1 MYPYMAILSKE
12 YPPKRIQDSPN
23 QIYLKKYN
31 HFLLRVFILFP
42 EKIHLASQAGKIQI
56 RIISVPE
63 IMWPKNGTNM
73 IGFLPESEKTLKI
86 EITCTSVYL
95 VQSLFYLKVG
105 RDTEKPIQ
113 TGHHPCNQSTFC
125 KCSPRYHGTE
135 IIVKKSQFNC
145 KSITIFI
152 ERQATCF

>member
-1 MYPYMAILSKE
+1 MSLNDSFQGLPTYVSIHGNIEQGIPAKE
-12 YPPKRIQDSPN
+12 NIGLAQPN
-23 QIYLKKYN
+23 ISEEVQSFFTSSLY
-31 HFLLRVFILFP
+31 FFP

-105 RDTEKPIQ
+105 RDREKPI
-113 TGHHPCNQSTFC
+113 
-125 KCSPRYHGTE
+125 
-135 IIVKKSQFNC
+135 
-145 KSITIFI
+145 
-152 ERQATCF
+152 

>member
-1 MYPYMAILSKE
+1 MSDFRPLWVGPLMANAILNFHFDFLTTS
-12 YPPKRIQDSPN
+12 
-23 QIYLKKYN
+23 LKYN

-105 RDTEKPIQ
+105 RDTEKPI
-113 TGHHPCNQSTFC
+113 
-125 KCSPRYHGTE
+125 
-135 IIVKKSQFNC
+135 
-145 KSITIFI
+145 
-152 ERQATCF
+152 